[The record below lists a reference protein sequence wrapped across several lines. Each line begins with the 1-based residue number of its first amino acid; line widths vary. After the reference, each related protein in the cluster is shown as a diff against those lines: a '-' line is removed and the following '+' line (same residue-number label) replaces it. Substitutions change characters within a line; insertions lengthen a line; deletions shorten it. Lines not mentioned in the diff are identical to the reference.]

1 MPKVVKRTFSL
12 TEEQAK
18 FIDAKVEAGGF
29 ATGSEVVR
37 DGLRSMQEHDE
48 AIKRWLEEE
57 VVPTL
62 RKLDADPS
70 RARPIDEVF
79 DEFMGELE
87 GLEAT
92 ERSAPRKRARG

>member
-18 FIDAKVEAGGF
+18 FIDSKIESGGF

-37 DGLRSMQEHDE
+37 DGLRGMQEHE
-48 AIKRWLEEE
+48 AAIERWLSEQ

-70 RARPIDEVF
+70 RARPVDEVF
-79 DEFMGELE
+79 AEIYAEIEEQQKL
-87 GLEAT
+87 
-92 ERSAPRKRARG
+92 RKQA

>member
-18 FIDAKVEAGGF
+18 FIDSAVERGDYAS
-29 ATGSEVVR
+29 GSEVVR
-37 DGLRSMQEHDE
+37 EGLREMQEDAA
-48 AIKRWLEEE
+48 AIERWLKEE

-62 RKLDADPS
+62 EKLDADPS

-79 DEFMGELE
+79 DELISELE
-87 GLEAT
+87 AEVPAS
-92 ERSAPRKRARG
+92 RKSA